1 MKKIL
6 AFITFLLFLLLL
18 WCANNKYQAC
28 CESNSNVVKEKTRIA
43 TKREAPLVYKWNSS
57 EAITND
63 LWDAKKIGILSE
75 YTNGKILRIVGPY
88 FKEEGKD
95 LGIARAKSVFAKLDG
110 KVDSTKVEFEAKLV
124 DFYDAAKTS
133 NFSGTDFKWLT
144 RNENIQEIDNKTLI
158 YFPTNSTKKV
168 SNSNILDYLIN
179 VVEALDGNTKTIT
192 LSGHTDNVGN
202 ANSNK
207 KLALGRANS
216 IKVELVRLG
225 INPDRISVM
234 SFGEEKPIATNET
247 KAGRQQNR
255 RVELEIN

>member
-28 CESNSNVVKEKTRIA
+28 CDSNSNVIEKAPIV

-63 LWDAKKIGILSE
+63 LWDARKIGILSE
-75 YTNGKILRIVGPY
+75 LTDNKILRILGPY
-88 FKEEGKD
+88 FEEEGKA
-95 LGIARAKSVFAKLDG
+95 LGITRAKSAFAKLDG
-110 KVDSTKVEFEAKLV
+110 KVDSTKVEFDAKLV
-124 DFYDAAKTS
+124 DFYDSAKTS
-133 NFSGTDFKWLT
+133 YFSGTEFKWLT
-144 RNENIQEIDNKTLI
+144 RNENIQEIDNKTRI
-158 YFPTNSTKKV
+158 YFPSNSTKKV
-168 SNSNILDYLIN
+168 SNSNILDYLIS
-179 VVEALDGNTKTIT
+179 VVEALEGNTKTVA

-202 ANSNK
+202 PVFNK

-225 INPDRISVM
+225 INPDRISVV

-247 KAGRQQNR
+247 KAGKQQNR
-255 RVELEIN
+255 RVELEIK